1 LTAYLLV
8 GIGPKLVAVLAFMA
22 LGALAAK
29 RRAPSTPVL
38 LLFLA
43 GLAARLLLAPKGV
56 RVFYDEYEHLDLA
69 WNLAS
74 RGVFAGTMAWIPER
88 LNVDFAPLWPPL
100 AHLHYAALFLAR
112 GFSEISIY
120 GLNAVLSALTVLLA
134 GGPVSAALLA
144 FSSVSIMYSGTAD
157 LASVSLLWSALAW
170 LAVLRAEKEGGA
182 VSLWTAG
189 LTLAAAIHARPDGW
203 LLLPPALWL
212 LLSRRGRAA
221 AGPAALAV
229 LSSLP
234 LLLLVWNAR
243 AAGHDGYGDPWTS
256 LLARIPAQAAE
267 NAAFFLEPPRLILF
281 GLGAYGLWRRRA
293 ERPAQALALSALL
306 YFLLYAAYPTSAFAR
321 GSGDKYALAM
331 ELPLALLAS
340 GAAVPGVSALLVLY
354 AALGLASLR
363 PGRDAGYAASDAF
376 LRGLSKKIDMSSTA
390 AGGPPL
396 LTFVPPAPRVVHG
409 AAVVHPVLLL
419 EKGPNTLDPDGKGF
433 LVLRDES
440 WERRPET
447 AARVNA
453 LIKTLYTEE
462 EVYAEEAGGRR
473 RLLTRL
479 TPRN

>member
-1 LTAYLLV
+1 LAAYLLV
-8 GIGPKLVAVLAFMA
+8 SAGPKLVAALACLA
-22 LGALAAK
+22 LGLLAA
-29 RRAPSTPVL
+29 RRRSPGLSVT
-38 LLFLA
+38 LLFAA
-43 GLAARLLLAPKGV
+43 GLLARLLLAPKGH

-112 GFSEISIY
+112 GFSESSIY
-120 GLNAVLSALTVLLA
+120 GLNAVLSSLAVLAA
-134 GGPVSAALLA
+134 GGPIPAALLA

-182 VSLWTAG
+182 VSLWAAG
-189 LTLAAAIHARPDGW
+189 LTLAAAVHARPDGW

-212 LLSRRGRAA
+212 LLSRHGRAA

-234 LLLLVWNAR
+234 LFLLAWGAR
-243 AAGHDGYGDPWTS
+243 AAGHDGYGDSWAS
-256 LLARIPAQAAE
+256 LFSRIPLQAAQ
-267 NAAFFLEPPRLILF
+267 NAGFFLEPPRLILF
-281 GLGAYGLWRRRA
+281 GLGAYGLWRRRE

-306 YFLLYAAYPTSAFAR
+306 YFLLYAAYPTSAFTR
-321 GSGDKYALAM
+321 GSGDKYALAL

-340 GAAVPGVSALLVLY
+340 GAAVPGVAALLALH
-354 AALGLASLR
+354 AALGLTSLR

-376 LRGLSKKIDMSSTA
+376 LRGLPTKVDMSSA
-390 AGGPPL
+390 RIDDLPVLA
-396 LTFVPPAPRVVHG
+396 FVPPAPRVVHG
-409 AAVVHPVLLL
+409 SAVVHPVLLL

-440 WERRPET
+440 WERRPE
-447 AARVNA
+447 AAERVNA

-462 EVYAEEAGGRR
+462 ELYAEEAGGRR

-479 TPRN
+479 TPKK